1 MVQKRF
7 GEEYENEVEDG
18 SRNNATMAALE
29 TARSIT
35 STPVSNPKDEKRE
48 EERMSLFWR
57 VFGGTILS
65 IVALVLITLYNN
77 LQSSINELRAELSHE
92 REARAALVKKDD
104 VDARLKTQFE
114 RIRAVEGYKA
124 DLETMKE
131 RSATNAQSAD
141 AVRKELSASLDA
153 VKKET
158 AGLEVIKERV
168 ALLEA
173 LKKEVAGL
181 DAVKEKLTAIAAD
194 LKSARDEVQKAQQEV
209 EKNKAAD
216 LERKAFRDSQAKQLD
231 ETIKELQKNVQACR
245 EKIARLEG
253 SQPGVEKPKPPAGP

>member
-1 MVQKRF
+1 
-7 GEEYENEVEDG
+7 
-18 SRNNATMAALE
+18 
-29 TARSIT
+29 
-35 STPVSNPKDEKRE
+35 
-48 EERMSLFWR
+48 MSLFWR

-77 LQSSINELRAELSHE
+77 LQSSINELRADLSHE

-104 VDARLKTQFE
+104 VDARLKSQFE
-114 RIRAVEGYKA
+114 RLRAVEGYKA
-124 DLETMKE
+124 ELETMKE
-131 RSATNAQSAD
+131 RSAASALSAD
-141 AVRKELSASLDA
+141 VVRKDLSASLDA

-168 ALLEA
+168 AMLEA
-173 LKKEVAGL
+173 LKKDVAGL
-181 DAVKEKLTAIAAD
+181 DAVKEKLAAMAAD
-194 LKSARDEVQKAQQEV
+194 LKAARDEVQKGQQEI

-216 LERKAFRDSQAKQLD
+216 LERKASRDSQAKQLD